1 MRLVP
6 QPSLSPKRCRLGFRV
21 CPDVP
26 PTIQPV
32 PIPILPPS
40 NLKAFNLFH
49 FNHLPPLCVSLPSFF
64 ARRPVFSITSSLFLQ
79 NAGVGV
85 PPQIP
90 LLESATYRLF
100 FRALFAKQLTVLPSL
115 AGILS
120 PCLRWRRLPRPG
132 RGGKSRLCSSFVF
145 TTLRIPFPAT
155 PVFSHP
161 YTTTGDVPSNSRP
174 PRQLSDY
181 PLPTTHFPP

>member
-1 MRLVP
+1 MRSAP
-6 QPSLSPKRCRLGFRV
+6 QPSLPLNRCLVGTSV
-21 CPDVP
+21 CPDVH
-26 PTIQPV
+26 TV
-32 PIPILPPS
+32 PIPILRPS
-40 NLKAFNLFH
+40 NLKAFNVFH
-49 FNHLPPLCVSLPSFF
+49 FSHLPPLCVSLPSFF
-64 ARRPVFSITSSLFLQ
+64 ARRPVFSTTSSLFLQ

-90 LLESATYRLF
+90 LLESATYGLF
-100 FRALFAKQLTVLPSL
+100 FRALLAKQLTVPSL

-120 PCLRWRRLPRPG
+120 LCPRCLC
-132 RGGKSRLCSSFVF
+132 GKSSFCSPFVF

-161 YTTTGDVPSNSRP
+161 YKSPGGVPSNSRP

-181 PLPTTHFPP
+181 PLPTTHYSLSALK